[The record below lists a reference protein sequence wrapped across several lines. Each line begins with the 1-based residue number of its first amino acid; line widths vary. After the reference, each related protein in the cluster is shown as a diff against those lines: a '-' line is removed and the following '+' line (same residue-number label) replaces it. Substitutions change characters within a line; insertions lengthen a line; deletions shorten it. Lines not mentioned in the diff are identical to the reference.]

1 MINLTLGANTIIN
14 HNDIIVKISSGL
26 PVDASAFR
34 LFANNKVKDD
44 LDMVF
49 YGQPNNENGSI
60 SWKQDHN
67 ENHEFIVN
75 LSKLAND
82 VTKVAFTIT
91 CDEYQPI
98 SQLSN
103 LSVQIIAN
111 NQVIAVG
118 EVDITDRPEKALIM
132 GEIYRRNSEW
142 KFRFIA
148 QGFNGGL
155 KPLAENF
162 GVNIVDEENSSE
174 TKTNQVSN
182 TNQVNN
188 SNPSSK
194 VNLNKI
200 SLSKDKTTVSL
211 DKQDNYGMIG
221 INLNWNKSNKEQ
233 KKGFLSSF
241 LNINKNIDLDL
252 AAFVRLKDKS
262 IYVIQALGNTF
273 GSLNSPCY
281 VKLMEDDRSGSNKDG
296 EWIYINGKHW
306 KQIDEVLIYTFIYEG
321 VPNWNQT
328 DAIVRVQVP
337 GQPEIET
344 QLTEGDNKNR
354 LCAIVQLKNDK
365 GAIKIQRLNKYF
377 RGQRELAHAYRWNF
391 RWQAGRK

>member
-14 HNDIIVKISSGL
+14 HKDIIVKISSDL

-49 YGQPNNENGSI
+49 YGQPNNENGST

-67 ENHEFIVN
+67 KNHEFIVN

-82 VTKVAFTIT
+82 VMKVAFTIT

-103 LSVQIIAN
+103 LSVRIIAN
-111 NQVIAVG
+111 NQVIAAG

-132 GEIYRRNSEW
+132 GEIYRRNYEW

-162 GVNIVDEENSSE
+162 GVNIVDEENSSK

-182 TNQVNN
+182 SN
-188 SNPSSK
+188 SSSK

-211 DKQDNYGMIG
+211 DKQNNYGMIG
-221 INLNWNKSNKEQ
+221 INLNWN
-233 KKGFLSSF
+233 
-241 LNINKNIDLDL
+241 
-252 AAFVRLKDKS
+252 
-262 IYVIQALGNTF
+262 
-273 GSLNSPCY
+273 
-281 VKLMEDDRSGSNKDG
+281 
-296 EWIYINGKHW
+296 
-306 KQIDEVLIYTFIYEG
+306 
-321 VPNWNQT
+321 QT
-328 DAIVRVQVP
+328 DATVRVQVP
-337 GQPEIET
+337 RQPEIET
-344 QLTEGDNKNR
+344 QLTEGDNRNR

>member
-1 MINLTLGANTIIN
+1 MINLTLGANTVIN
-14 HNDIIVKISSGL
+14 HNDIMVKISSGL

-49 YGQPNNENGSI
+49 YGQPKNENGSI
-60 SWKQDHN
+60 SWKQDQN
-67 ENHEFIVN
+67 KNHEFIVN

-91 CDEYQPI
+91 CDEYQTI

-103 LSVQIIAN
+103 LSIQIIAN

-162 GVNIVDEENSSE
+162 GVNIVDEENSSK
-174 TKTNQVSN
+174 TKTNQVR
-182 TNQVNN
+182 N
-188 SNPSSK
+188 SNSSSK

-221 INLNWNKSNKEQ
+221 INLNWN
-233 KKGFLSSF
+233 
-241 LNINKNIDLDL
+241 
-252 AAFVRLKDKS
+252 
-262 IYVIQALGNTF
+262 
-273 GSLNSPCY
+273 
-281 VKLMEDDRSGSNKDG
+281 
-296 EWIYINGKHW
+296 
-306 KQIDEVLIYTFIYEG
+306 
-321 VPNWNQT
+321 QT
-328 DAIVRVQVP
+328 DATVSVQVL

-344 QLTEGDNKNR
+344 QLTEGNNKNR

>member
-1 MINLTLGANTIIN
+1 MINLTLGVNTIIN
-14 HNDIIVKISSGL
+14 HKDIIVKISSDL

-49 YGQPNNENGSI
+49 HGQPNNENGSI

-67 ENHEFIVN
+67 KNHEFIVN

-91 CDEYQPI
+91 CDEYQTI

-103 LSVQIIAN
+103 LSIQIIAN

-162 GVNIVDEENSSE
+162 GVNIVDEENSSK
-174 TKTNQVSN
+174 TKTNQVR
-182 TNQVNN
+182 N
-188 SNPSSK
+188 SNSSSK

-221 INLNWNKSNKEQ
+221 INLNWN
-233 KKGFLSSF
+233 
-241 LNINKNIDLDL
+241 
-252 AAFVRLKDKS
+252 
-262 IYVIQALGNTF
+262 
-273 GSLNSPCY
+273 
-281 VKLMEDDRSGSNKDG
+281 
-296 EWIYINGKHW
+296 
-306 KQIDEVLIYTFIYEG
+306 
-321 VPNWNQT
+321 QT
-328 DAIVRVQVP
+328 DATVSVQVL

-344 QLTEGDNKNR
+344 QLTEGNNKNR

-377 RGQRELAHAYRWNF
+377 RGQRELAHAYHWDF

>member
-1 MINLTLGANTIIN
+1 MINLTLGVNTIIN
-14 HNDIIVKISSGL
+14 HKDIIVKISSDL

-49 YGQPNNENGSI
+49 HGQPNNENGSI

-67 ENHEFIVN
+67 KNHEFIVN

-91 CDEYQPI
+91 CDEYQTI

-103 LSVQIIAN
+103 LSIQIIAN

-162 GVNIVDEENSSE
+162 GVNIVDEENSSK
-174 TKTNQVSN
+174 TKTNQVR
-182 TNQVNN
+182 N
-188 SNPSSK
+188 SNSSSK

-221 INLNWNKSNKEQ
+221 INLNWN
-233 KKGFLSSF
+233 
-241 LNINKNIDLDL
+241 
-252 AAFVRLKDKS
+252 
-262 IYVIQALGNTF
+262 
-273 GSLNSPCY
+273 
-281 VKLMEDDRSGSNKDG
+281 
-296 EWIYINGKHW
+296 
-306 KQIDEVLIYTFIYEG
+306 
-321 VPNWNQT
+321 QT
-328 DAIVRVQVP
+328 DATVSVQVL

-344 QLTEGDNKNR
+344 QLTEGNNKNR

>member
-67 ENHEFIVN
+67 KNHEFIVN
-75 LSKLAND
+75 LSKLADD

-103 LSVQIIAN
+103 LSIQIIAN

-174 TKTNQVSN
+174 TKTNQ
-182 TNQVNN
+182 TIIANQVNN
-188 SNPSSK
+188 SNSLSK

-221 INLNWNKSNKEQ
+221 INLNWN
-233 KKGFLSSF
+233 
-241 LNINKNIDLDL
+241 
-252 AAFVRLKDKS
+252 
-262 IYVIQALGNTF
+262 
-273 GSLNSPCY
+273 
-281 VKLMEDDRSGSNKDG
+281 
-296 EWIYINGKHW
+296 
-306 KQIDEVLIYTFIYEG
+306 
-321 VPNWNQT
+321 QT
-328 DAIVRVQVP
+328 DATVRVQVP
-337 GQPEIET
+337 RQPEIET
-344 QLTEGDNKNR
+344 QLTEGDNRNR
-354 LCAIVQLKNDK
+354 LCAIVHLKNDK

-377 RGQRELAHAYRWNF
+377 RGQRELAHAYHWDF

>member
-67 ENHEFIVN
+67 KNHEFIVN

-103 LSVQIIAN
+103 LSIQIIAN

-162 GVNIVDEENSSE
+162 GVNIVDEENSSK

-182 TNQVNN
+182 SN
-188 SNPSSK
+188 SSSK

>member
-14 HNDIIVKISSGL
+14 HKDIIVKISSDL

-67 ENHEFIVN
+67 KNHEFIVN

-91 CDEYQPI
+91 CDEYQTI

-103 LSVQIIAN
+103 LSIQIIAN

-162 GVNIVDEENSSE
+162 GVNIVDEENSSK

-182 TNQVNN
+182 SN
-188 SNPSSK
+188 SSSK

-221 INLNWNKSNKEQ
+221 INLNWN
-233 KKGFLSSF
+233 
-241 LNINKNIDLDL
+241 
-252 AAFVRLKDKS
+252 
-262 IYVIQALGNTF
+262 
-273 GSLNSPCY
+273 
-281 VKLMEDDRSGSNKDG
+281 
-296 EWIYINGKHW
+296 
-306 KQIDEVLIYTFIYEG
+306 
-321 VPNWNQT
+321 QT
-328 DAIVRVQVP
+328 DATVSVQVL

-344 QLTEGDNKNR
+344 QLTEGNNKNR

>member
-1 MINLTLGANTIIN
+1 MINLTLGVNTIIN
-14 HNDIIVKISSGL
+14 HKDIIVKISSDL

-67 ENHEFIVN
+67 KNHEFIVN

>member
-34 LFANNKVKDD
+34 LFANDKVKDD

-67 ENHEFIVN
+67 KNHEFIVN

-82 VTKVAFTIT
+82 VTKVAFTIS

-103 LSVQIIAN
+103 LSIQIIAN

-174 TKTNQVSN
+174 TITNQVSN
-182 TNQVNN
+182 ANQVNN

-200 SLSKDKTTVSL
+200 SLSKYKTMVSL

-233 KKGFLSSF
+233 KGFLSSF
-241 LNINKNIDLDL
+241 LNINKKIDLDL

-281 VKLMEDDRSGSNKDG
+281 VQLMEDDRNGSNKND
-296 EWIYINGKHW
+296 EWIYINGKYW

-321 VPNWNQT
+321 VPNWNQI
-328 DAIVRVQVP
+328 DATVSVQVP

-344 QLTEGDNKNR
+344 QLTEGNNKNR

>member
-67 ENHEFIVN
+67 KNHEFIVN

-103 LSVQIIAN
+103 LSVRIIAN

-162 GVNIVDEENSSE
+162 GVNIVDEENSSK

-182 TNQVNN
+182 SN
-188 SNPSSK
+188 SSSK

-306 KQIDEVLIYTFIYEG
+306 KQIDEVLIYTFIYQG
-321 VPNWNQT
+321 APNWNQT
-328 DAIVRVQVP
+328 DASVRVQVP
-337 GQPEIET
+337 RQPEIET
-344 QLTEGDNKNR
+344 QLTEGDNRNR
-354 LCAIVQLKNDK
+354 LCAIVHLKNDK

>member
-34 LFANNKVKDD
+34 LFANDKVKDD

-60 SWKQDHN
+60 AWKQDHN
-67 ENHEFIVN
+67 KNHEFIVN

-82 VTKVAFTIT
+82 VTKVAFTIS

-103 LSVQIIAN
+103 LSIQIIAN

-174 TKTNQVSN
+174 TITNQVSN
-182 TNQVNN
+182 ANQVNN

-200 SLSKDKTTVSL
+200 SLSKYKTMVSL

-233 KKGFLSSF
+233 KGFLSSF
-241 LNINKNIDLDL
+241 LNINKKIDLDL

-281 VKLMEDDRSGSNKDG
+281 VQLMEDDRNGSNKND
-296 EWIYINGKHW
+296 EWIYINGKYW

-321 VPNWNQT
+321 VPNWNQI
-328 DAIVRVQVP
+328 DATVSVQVP

-344 QLTEGDNKNR
+344 QLTEGNNKNR
-354 LCAIVQLKNDK
+354 LCAIVHLKNDK

>member
-67 ENHEFIVN
+67 KNHEFIVN

-98 SQLSN
+98 SQLLN

-162 GVNIVDEENSSE
+162 GVNIVDEENSSK

-182 TNQVNN
+182 SN
-188 SNPSSK
+188 SSSK

-281 VKLMEDDRSGSNKDG
+281 VQLMEDDRNGFNKDG

-354 LCAIVQLKNDK
+354 LCAIVHLKNDK

-377 RGQRELAHAYRWNF
+377 RGQRELAHAYHWYF